1 MLDAQW
7 NNNTKLKVGN
17 GIALREFKPQI
28 LSNDTLDQPARKRGR
43 RSLAELRASKGS
55 NLIQIFVETGKTEAN
70 SLGSRVKLVRRRLGL
85 SQQELA
91 GSEYVA
97 SYISAIERDK
107 IHPSL
112 KALQLI
118 AKRLGEP
125 VEFFL
130 YGGYGSSS
138 MPERED
144 NYNTSELSLA
154 TALRDKLLEAQA
166 LIERAGQFGDLEK
179 SNELVQAAQLLDDLP
194 RHQLSEY
201 DRTQYLKLVGLLN
214 LNHRN
219 LEDARSAFEEA
230 ALLAQKTAQLA
241 ILSEI
246 KNLIGNLHYLRKQVD
261 QALLHHRDAWKI
273 ICDNVNLIEPEL
285 KLQVLCNLAN
295 DYLVLGR
302 QEESFNTF
310 KEALKFE
317 EKVSLTSQRAQIY
330 SNLADSY
337 RERGDLIRARNYT
350 AISLNSFRQI
360 NQRREML
367 RLSGDVGDL
376 MATSG
381 REEEAEAILSETI
394 SRSQHDTNLKGIDL
408 ALANMSL
415 SWLRLRQGRID
426 DARQLAS
433 IAIEEAHNVGD
444 LVTEGKALKIAA
456 DIEIRLGNEDE
467 ARHLFEK
474 AILTLELLNLPFV
487 LGDIYKAYG
496 EALENWGDF
505 ASAVNYLKKA
515 YESKR

>member
-7 NNNTKLKVGN
+7 NNNAKLKVGN

-28 LSNDTLDQPARKRGR
+28 LSNDKPDQPVRKRGR
-43 RSLAELRASKGS
+43 RSLAELRASRGS
-55 NLIQIFVETGKTEAN
+55 NLIQIFTETGKTEAN
-70 SLGSRVKLVRRRLGL
+70 SLGGRVKLVRRRLGL

-91 GSEYVA
+91 GAEYVA

-130 YGGYGSSS
+130 YGGYGSSG

-144 NYNTSELSLA
+144 NSKTTELSLA
-154 TALRDKLLEAQA
+154 TALRDKLLEVQV
-166 LIERAGQFGDLEK
+166 LIERAGQFGDLQK
-179 SNELVQAAQLLDDLP
+179 SSELMQAEQLLDELP

-201 DRTQYLKLVGLLN
+201 DRAQYLKLVGFLHLKR
-214 LNHRN
+214 RN
-219 LEDARSAFEEA
+219 LEVARPALEEA
-230 ALLAQKTAQLA
+230 LLLAQKTAQIA
-241 ILSEI
+241 VLSEI

-261 QALLHHRDAWKI
+261 QALLHHREAWEI
-273 ICDNVNLIEPEL
+273 ICDNVDLIEPEV
-285 KLQVLCNLAN
+285 KLQVLSNLAN
-295 DYLVLGR
+295 DYLILGR
-302 QEESFNTF
+302 QEESLSAF
-310 KEALKFE
+310 KEALKLE
-317 EKVSLTSQRAQIY
+317 EEVFLPAQRAQIY
-330 SNLADSY
+330 FNLAESY
-337 RERGDLIRARNYT
+337 RERGDLIRARNYS
-350 AISLNSFRQI
+350 AISLNSFRQL

-367 RLSGDVGDL
+367 RLSADVGDL
-376 MATSG
+376 LAING
-381 REEEAEAILSETI
+381 REKQAEELLNEAISLGKCEI
-394 SRSQHDTNLKGIDL
+394 NLKGIDL
-408 ALANMSL
+408 ALTNTSL
-415 SWLRLRQGRID
+415 SWLRLRENRID

-433 IAIEEAHNVGD
+433 RAIEEAHNAGD
-444 LVTEGKALKIAA
+444 IVTEGKALKIAA
-456 DIEIRLGNEDE
+456 DIEIRFGNEDE

-474 AILTLELLNLPFV
+474 AIATLELLNLPFV

-505 ASAVNYLKKA
+505 ESAVNYLKKA